1 MFWEGAVMA
10 GVDIS
15 TASSFASQTA
25 DAGRGKDVR
34 PEKVAEDSQIR
45 VDSMVI
51 EAELNIERVSEA
63 IELTAETIS
72 PERLADLV
80 EKLREAMP
88 ATKNSLQFRI
98 DEVLDRPVV
107 SVIDEKS
114 GKIIRQLP
122 SDEVVRAAHNIEYM
136 RGVLFDER
144 S

>member
-1 MFWEGAVMA
+1 MA
-10 GVDIS
+10 GVEIS

>member
-1 MFWEGAVMA
+1 MA

>member
-1 MFWEGAVMA
+1 MA
-10 GVDIS
+10 DVDMNSVIPVVPKPLE
-15 TASSFASQTA
+15 ASRAAESRA
-25 DAGRGKDVR
+25 
-34 PEKVAEDSQIR
+34 PKVANDSEMR
-45 VDSMVI
+45 VDSMVT
-51 EAELNIERVSEA
+51 EAAQNVERVAEA
-63 IELTAETIS
+63 IELTDKTIS

-80 EKLREAMP
+80 EKLRQAMP
-88 ATKNSLQFRI
+88 STENSLQFRI

-136 RGVLFDER
+136 RGVLFDDW